1 MENAFWASSI
11 RHTRAQWDAG
21 MSPELA
27 GLLDGLHFHTL
38 CEQGSDALEITL
50 NAVAERFGDVLPR
63 MKILAYHVPRKTG
76 GAAQTDGAGQ
86 FPRPFRAVQRRT
98 R

>member
-1 MENAFWASSI
+1 
-11 RHTRAQWDAG
+11 

-63 MKILAYHVPRKTG
+63 MKWLNFGRIDAQPNALPRLLG
-76 GAAQTDGAGQ
+76 GAAKPLQLAGGVEYDMAGVPQ
-86 FPRPFRAVQRRT
+86 QPRRADAAGRQME
-98 R
+98 